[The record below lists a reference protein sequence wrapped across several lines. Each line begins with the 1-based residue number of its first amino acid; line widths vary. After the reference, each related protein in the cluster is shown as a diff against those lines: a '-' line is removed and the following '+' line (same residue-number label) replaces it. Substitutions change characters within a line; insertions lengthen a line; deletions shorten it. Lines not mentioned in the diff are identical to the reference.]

1 MIGEI
6 IFASAIL
13 VLAALLL
20 WRAKIDDDKFDERYG
35 KGL

>member
-6 IFASAIL
+6 IFALSVFL
-13 VLAALLL
+13 LAALLL
-20 WRAKIDDDKFDERYG
+20 WRAKVDDDKFDERYG